1 MANSSGLQRD
11 GAVGFI
17 DWLDALPLCGLSVR
31 IRVIIYAGADSED
44 ALPIDVEGHGV
55 NAMHNAYRLI
65 RVAIPDI
72 TAATQQKCAA
82 EGIPQFGLVAEDVE
96 KVNPDLVAR
105 DEQGKLG
112 LR

>member
-1 MANSSGLQRD
+1 VAITLKSFRNGD
-11 GAVGFI
+11 VGFI

-31 IRVIIYAGADSED
+31 IRVIVYAGADSED

-72 TAATQQKCAA
+72 TIATQQKCATA
-82 EGIPQFGLVAEDVE
+82 MEATF
-96 KVNPDLVAR
+96 DLAR
-105 DEQGKLG
+105 FIQCF
-112 LR
+112 LRANVW